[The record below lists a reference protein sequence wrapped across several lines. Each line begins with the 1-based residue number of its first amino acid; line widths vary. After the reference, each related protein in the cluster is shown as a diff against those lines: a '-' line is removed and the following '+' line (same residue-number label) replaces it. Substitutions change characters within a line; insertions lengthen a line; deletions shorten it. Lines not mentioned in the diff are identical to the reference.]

1 VLTRQALEDVNRR
14 FVAVQNRF
22 EGKQNEPVSV
32 QALVNQRT
40 EALEKLRLARVGAG
54 QEVAEVKKIELSPD
68 V

>member
-1 VLTRQALEDVNRR
+1 MLTRQALEDVNRR
-14 FVAVQNRF
+14 FAAVQNRV

-40 EALEKLRLARVGAG
+40 EALAKLRLARVGAG
-54 QEVAEVKKIELSPD
+54 QEAAEVKKIELSPD

>member
-1 VLTRQALEDVNRR
+1 MLTRQALEDVNRR